1 MSTSASCFKLFSGS
15 KLLCHQQ
22 NHFNFGG
29 FNFSCMFSANVVTFT
44 FTIILF
50 TPHTHWMKL
59 SENPKQSLAIYVWFK
74 KKAYFLFTITPI
86 RWNFLKTL
94 YKAGLSMYDL
104 KRRHTFCLQS
114 HPFDETLWKPYEAWL
129 SMYDLDRSHHVR
141 NKCSFKPS
149 DNAIKRVLI
158 ISRY

>member
-1 MSTSASCFKLFSGS
+1 MSTSVDNNYKNAMISLWHLCPVIASSP
-15 KLLCHQQ
+15 
-22 NHFNFGG
+22 FN
-29 FNFSCMFSANVVTFT
+29 NLTSVVST
-44 FTIILF
+44 
-50 TPHTHWMKL
+50 
-59 SENPKQSLAIYVWFK
+59 SR
-74 KKAYFLFTITPI
+74 AYFRQTLLLSPSSSFCSHLTPI